1 MKLNLQELNMMK
13 HQLELTRAYRGH
25 ESLGSQVHE
34 PWHDELYDKVL
45 GGN

>member
-25 ESLGSQVHE
+25 ESLGLSLIHI
-34 PWHDELYDKVL
+34 
-45 GGN
+45 